1 MQRDEILETLS
12 AHKQD
17 MAAKYGVTRLG
28 IFGSL
33 ARSQATDASDVDI
46 VVEMPPDLFKMV
58 HLKDEL
64 EEILAVPV
72 DLIRYSRFL
81 NDTLKRRIDHDAIYV

>member
-1 MQRDEILETLS
+1 VQREVILETLS
-12 AHKQD
+12 AHKQE

-33 ARSQATDASDVDI
+33 ARGQATEASDLDI

-58 HLKDEL
+58 HMKEEL
-64 EEILAVPV
+64 ETILSAPV

-81 NDTLKRRIDHDAIYV
+81 NDTLKRRIDDDAIYV